1 MSVLKSK
8 YVHGY
13 ADRELERLRDQSQ
26 TLSGLLHH
34 DTKYPAGSLVLEAG
48 CGVGAQ
54 TALLLKN
61 SPDAKFVSLDIS
73 EESIERAR
81 NNTGGESSPVSFI
94 QGNLFDLP
102 FEPDT
107 FDHLFVCFVL
117 EHLSDPE
124 GALRHLKRVLK
135 PGGTFTL
142 IEGDHGSCFF
152 TPDSEEARHVWNCLV
167 EAQARLGG
175 DSLIGRRLYP
185 LLHQAGFDSIEVTP
199 RFVYADPSRPQW
211 VDGFTIK
218 TICAMVEG
226 VRERA
231 LEMGLSDEMRWE
243 SGMKALRHTANM
255 QSGVFCYTFF
265 KGTAVKGE

>member
-1 MSVLKSK
+1 MNAHA

-13 ADRELERLRDQSQ
+13 SDPEVQRLKDQSQ
-26 TLSGLLHH
+26 TLSSLLHH
-34 DTKYPAGSLVLEAG
+34 DTHYPPDSLVLEAG

-54 TALLLKN
+54 TAFLLEG
-61 SPDAKFVSLDIS
+61 SPDARFVSLDIS
-73 EESIERAR
+73 MPSIEQAR
-81 NNTGGESSPVSFI
+81 RGTGGMNTPVSFL
-94 QGNLFDLP
+94 QANLFDLP
-102 FEPDT
+102 FQPET
-107 FDHLFVCFVL
+107 FDHIFVCFIL
-117 EHLSDPE
+117 EHLTDPE
-124 GALRHLKRVLK
+124 GALQKLKAVLK

-185 LLHQAGFDSIEVTP
+185 LLYNAGFEPIEVTP
-199 RFVYADPSRPQW
+199 RFVYADSSRPRW
-211 VDGFTIK
+211 VDGFTLK

-231 LEMGLSDEMRWE
+231 LEMGLTDERRWE
-243 SGMKALRHTANM
+243 TGMRALRRTAD
-255 QSGVFCYTFF
+255 SPDGVFCYTFF
-265 KGTAVKGE
+265 KGVAIKSGY